1 MKKLFIGCYNKSV
14 ILTHLSVAC
23 SIFGMANLL
32 WPRIGVYSMDYLR
45 ISIILLML
53 AGICDMFD
61 GTVARRCKRT
71 DQEKEFGIQLDS
83 LADTISFVAYPIV
96 ILLYITEACFPAI
109 LISIF
114 YAVAGVTRLGW
125 FNIMTDTNKGFYQGL
140 PVTFSALIIPVVYT
154 ALKLMN
160 ITNVLFIFL
169 ALYFAI
175 AAAFILN
182 FKLKKPGMKILICIA
197 VLAIAMIAALLFLV

>member
-1 MKKLFIGCYNKSV
+1 MKSLFIGCYNKSV

-23 SIFGMANLL
+23 SIIGMANLL
-32 WPRIGVYSMDYLR
+32 WPNIIGASMDTLR
-45 ISIILLML
+45 ISIILLIL

-61 GTVARRCKRT
+61 GAVARRCKRT

-140 PVTFSALIIPVVYT
+140 PVTFAALIIPVVYT
-154 ALKLMN
+154 ILKLIN
-160 ITNVLFIFL
+160 FTNFSLIFTII
-169 ALYFAI
+169 YFVT
-175 AAAFILN
+175 AACFILN

-197 VLAIAMIAALLFLV
+197 VLAIAMISALLFIV

>member
-1 MKKLFIGCYNKSV
+1 MKSLFIGCYNKSV

-23 SIFGMANLL
+23 SIIGMANLL
-32 WPRIGVYSMDYLR
+32 WPNIIGASMDTLR
-45 ISIILLML
+45 ISIILLIL

-61 GTVARRCKRT
+61 GAVARRCKRT

-140 PVTFSALIIPVVYT
+140 PVTFAALIIPVVYT
-154 ALKLMN
+154 ILKLIN
-160 ITNVLFIFL
+160 FTNFSLIFTII
-169 ALYFAI
+169 YFVI
-175 AAAFILN
+175 AACFILN
-182 FKLKKPGMKILICIA
+182 FKLKKPGMKVLICIA
-197 VLAIAMIAALLFLV
+197 VLAIAMISALLFIV